1 MYLASKY
8 IHILHH
14 AILLLLLFTYFV
26 IWFVFSLILIY
37 FFQHMWKIFELSTD
51 RNMCTSCESLFTVI
65 NPVHQPKL
73 VGLLK
78 PEPLRSVLV

>member
-1 MYLASKY
+1 
-8 IHILHH
+8 
-14 AILLLLLFTYFV
+14 
-26 IWFVFSLILIY
+26 
-37 FFQHMWKIFELSTD
+37 MWKIFELSTD

-78 PEPLRSVLV
+78 PEPLRSVFV